1 VTFRLG
7 ASHSFSWGFVAL
19 LLVPLLGLSDL
30 RRLVKEKGL
39 QDMPPMV
46 TVAPRLVGLDLHSH
60 QQVGSQSLSSL
71 GGILPSL
78 LSILPGMPVVA
89 LLATQASATQSV
101 SGLEMEECG
110 RSQSENET
118 VFPLA
123 SSSPAARALGD
134 RLFREPRFA
143 QYYAQRVAGNVNTAI
158 SVGDP
163 VVADIRTATGA
174 LTGPFRG
181 LAMNCRHCHLGD
193 DFLPPGQFSATNLKV
208 NYPGQPLNGRTY
220 CDFEQRSRIP
230 ERTDRLTNTTR
241 NTPTMVSLTLG
252 RSSVRLL
259 HFDGEFISV
268 EDLVA
273 DTLTGRNFGWLP
285 REKDVALHHVAQVI
299 REDDGNNRL
308 ARGYSQ
314 GIPYRVLLLGADEHI
329 PEHLRLPAEYRLAVD
344 RATDREILDG
354 IGALIHAYMDGLR
367 FGQDGQGRPFE
378 SPYDVFLKKN
388 GLPRAP
394 GCGESDLAY
403 AARFVSSIEN
413 LIQPRWVTAEDGSLA
428 LHQQAFVFGQRELEG
443 LRLFV
448 NRRAA
453 NCISC
458 HVPPLFS
465 DGGFHNNG
473 TSQIEYDSMFGN
485 GAFSALYVPNMRTR
499 NQNVDAYLP
508 PSYDHPQATGRFRA
522 APSKETPGYVDL
534 GVWNILGNP
543 AVPRPQ
549 PLLTRLLCQSIA
561 SVGRECNPGE
571 LLPNTIALF
580 KTPTLRDLG
589 QSGPYFHGGSVDNI
603 EGTIRQY
610 ISVSRLA
617 RSGKLRNG
625 DPEIRRIQLSET
637 QVTALSSFLR
647 ALNED
652 YH

>member
-1 VTFRLG
+1 LR
-7 ASHSFSWGFVAL
+7 GFVAFQSVL
-19 LLVPLLGLSDL
+19 LFVPFRRLSDL
-30 RRLVKEKGL
+30 RRLVEQVGL
-39 QDMPPMV
+39 RDMLPIV
-46 TVAPRLVGLDLHSH
+46 TVAPELVGLDLHSH
-60 QQVGSQSLSSL
+60 QQIGSQSLGGPS
-71 GGILPSL
+71 GILLSL
-78 LSILPGMPVVA
+78 RSILPRVPVVV

-101 SGLEMEECG
+101 SGSAMVEMGECG

-123 SSSPAARALGD
+123 SASLAARALGD

-143 QYYAQRVAGNVNTAI
+143 QYYAQRMAGNVNTPI

-163 VVADIRTATGA
+163 VVAEVRTATGA
-174 LTGPFRG
+174 LSGPFRG

-193 DFLPPGQFSATNLKV
+193 DFLPASLFSPKNPKV
-208 NYPGQPLNGRTY
+208 NYPGQPLHGRTY

-241 NTPTMVSLTLG
+241 NTPTMVSLTLV

-285 REKDVALHHVAQVI
+285 REKDVAVHHVAQVI

-308 ARGYSQ
+308 ARGYSK
-314 GIPYRVLLLGADEHI
+314 GIPYRALLLGADEHI
-329 PEHLRLPAEYRLAVD
+329 PAHLRLPVEYRLAVD
-344 RATDREILDG
+344 RVTDREILAV

-378 SPYDVFLKKN
+378 SPYDAFLKKN

-394 GCGESDLAY
+394 ACGESDLAY
-403 AARFVSSIEN
+403 ADRLVSSIEG
-413 LIQPRWVTAEDGSLA
+413 LIQPRWVTAADGSLA
-428 LHQQAFVFGQRELEG
+428 LHQQAFVFGQREFEG

-465 DGGFHNNG
+465 DGGFHNDG
-473 TSQIEYDSMFGN
+473 TSQMEYDVLFGN
-485 GAFSALYVPNMRTR
+485 GAFAALYIPNMRAR
-499 NQNVDAYLP
+499 NQNADAYLP
-508 PSYDHPQATGRFRA
+508 PSYDHPQATGRFRS

-549 PLLTRLLCQSIA
+549 PLLRQLLCQSIA
-561 SVGRECNPGE
+561 SVPKECNPDE
-571 LLPNTIALF
+571 LLPNTIARF

-603 EGTIRQY
+603 EGTVRQY

>member
-1 VTFRLG
+1 VTFRLS
-7 ASHSFSWGFVAL
+7 ASHIVLWGLVAWQAPPGSRAAS
-19 LLVPLLGLSDL
+19 VPNGQRES
-30 RRLVKEKGL
+30 
-39 QDMPPMV
+39 
-46 TVAPRLVGLDLHSH
+46 
-60 QQVGSQSLSSL
+60 GS
-71 GGILPSL
+71 
-78 LSILPGMPVVA
+78 A
-89 LLATQASATQSV
+89 LAQ
-101 SGLEMEECG
+101 MEECG
-110 RSQSENET
+110 PRASQSENET

-123 SSSPAARALGD
+123 VNNSAARALGD

-143 QYYAQRVAGNVNTAI
+143 QFFAQRMAGNVNAPI

-163 VVADIRTATGA
+163 VVADIRTAGGPLA
-174 LTGPFRG
+174 GPFRG
-181 LAMNCRHCHLGD
+181 LAMTCRHCHLGD
-193 DFLPPGQFSATNLKV
+193 DFLPPNLFSPKDLKAKQI
-208 NYPGQPLNGRTY
+208 GQPLTGRVY
-220 CDFEQRSRIP
+220 CDFEKRSRVP
-230 ERTDRLTNTTR
+230 DRADKLTHTTR
-241 NTPTMVSLTLG
+241 NTPTMVNLTVV
-252 RSSVRLL
+252 RSNRQLL

-285 REKDVALHHVAQVI
+285 REKDVAVHHVAQVI

-314 GIPYRVLLLGADEHI
+314 GIPYKALLLGADEHI
-329 PEHLRLPAEYRLAVD
+329 PNHLRLPVEYRLSLD
-344 RATDREILDG
+344 RATDREILAA
-354 IGALIHAYMDGLR
+354 IGVLIHAYMNPLR

-394 GCGESDLAY
+394 TCGESDRAF
-403 AARFVSSIEN
+403 AARLVSSVES
-413 LIQPRWVTAEDGSLA
+413 LKHPRWVTADDGSLI
-428 LHQQAFVFGQRELEG
+428 LHQQAFVFGEQELEG
-443 LRLFV
+443 LKLFFD
-448 NRRAA
+448 RRAG

-458 HVPPLFS
+458 HVPPLFT

-473 TSQIEYDSMFGN
+473 TSQLEYDSLFGN
-485 GAFSALYVPNMRTR
+485 GAFAALDIPNMKTR

-508 PSYDHPQATGRFRA
+508 PSYDHPLATARFRT
-522 APSKETPGYVDL
+522 APSQEMPGYADL
-534 GVWNILGNP
+534 GAWNILGNP
-543 AVPRPQ
+543 AMPKPQ
-549 PLLTRLLCQSIA
+549 RLLGQLLCQSLA
-561 SVGRECNPGE
+561 SVRKECHPDE
-571 LLPNTIALF
+571 LLPNAIALF

-637 QVTALSSFLR
+637 QVSALSSFLR